1 MAILKI
7 ARMGHPVL
15 RNTAKAVETSELGK
29 APLQQLI
36 DDMLETLVDSR
47 GAGLAAPQVHEDL
60 RLFVAL
66 LLSSDGQREIKVVT
80 FVNPEIT
87 TVGKE
92 TGEDWEGCL
101 SIPDVRALVPRARRI
116 RIKGLDREG
125 RRVEFDLRDYAAR
138 VMQHEYDHLDGVLFL
153 DRVKRMESLTFLE
166 ELERYHRRAEAAG
179 D

>member
-1 MAILKI
+1 MAIRKI

-15 RNTAKAVETSELGK
+15 RKTAKAVEPSELGK

-36 DDMLETLVDSR
+36 DDMLDTLADSR

-60 RLFVAL
+60 RLFVAM
-66 LLSSDGQREIKVVT
+66 LLSSDGRRELEVVT

-87 TVGKE
+87 VVGKE
-92 TGEDWEGCL
+92 TSEDWEGCL
-101 SIPDVRALVPRARRI
+101 SIPDIRALVPRARRI

-125 RRVEFDLRDYAAR
+125 RRMEFDLRDYAAR

-153 DRVKRMESLTFLE
+153 DRVRRPDSLTYLE
-166 ELERYHRRAEAAG
+166 ELERYHRRAEEAG